1 MENKGIYQHPP
12 LACNTHTHTQGEG
25 NDRAVLKKID
35 LYFILVHLIIVCV
48 CVNILYV
55 STDISKI

>member
-1 MENKGIYQHPP
+1 MVNKGIYQHPP
-12 LACNTHTHTQGEG
+12 LACNTCTHTQGEG